1 MSIVYCY
8 ILHVIIYVDKYLY
21 FHYNIWEPIS
31 VKKLI
36 DMFIDAVEFV

>member
-21 FHYNIWEPIS
+21 FHYIWEPIS